1 MSHGKTRIIL
11 SRAWAVAVCSVGV
24 ALVALLGACR
34 SKKAVATDREDV
46 KVDPQERIREMQIK
60 SDSLKQ
66 ELDRRSR
73 ALIYGPP
80 EVMQRRA
87 DENRRMREQADSLD
101 SEIDKLRKSRQQ

>member
-46 KVDPQERIREMQIK
+46 KVDTQERIREMQIK
-60 SDSLKQ
+60 L
-66 ELDRRSR
+66 
-73 ALIYGPP
+73 
-80 EVMQRRA
+80 M
-87 DENRRMREQADSLD
+87 NFMRNPKMES
-101 SEIDKLRKSRQQ
+101 IRKVNLRI

>member
-11 SRAWAVAVCSVGV
+11 SRAWAVAVCS
-24 ALVALLGACR
+24 
-34 SKKAVATDREDV
+34 
-46 KVDPQERIREMQIK
+46 REMQIK

-80 EVMQRRA
+80 EVMKRRA
-87 DENRRMREQADSLD
+87 DENLRMREQADSLD
-101 SEIDKLRKSRQQ
+101 AEIDKLRKSRQQ